1 MTNINTNTKKY
12 MVIDCCEREIGEP
25 EFFDTLKEAQLCV
38 FEKFLEACRHIDAND
53 CERYTNR
60 AKEGLEEAVD
70 SLIEDDIL
78 DDENNFTDTSAWA
91 ETYNHDNWDCRIIE
105 VEI

>member
-1 MTNINTNTKKY
+1 MKKY

-25 EFFDTLKEAQLCV
+25 EFFDTLIKAQIRL
-38 FEKFLEACRHIDAND
+38 FELFIEACRNLNVDDYNFYNISTED
-53 CERYTNR
+53 E
-60 AKEGLEEAVD
+60 LEEAIE

-78 DDENNFTDTSAWA
+78 DDENNFDDTSAWA
-91 ETYNHDNWDCRIIE
+91 ETYNHDNWDGKIIE

>member
-1 MTNINTNTKKY
+1 MKKY

-25 EFFDTLKEAQLCV
+25 EFFDTLIKAQICL
-38 FEKFLEACRHIDAND
+38 FELFIEACRNLDVDDYNFYNISTED
-53 CERYTNR
+53 E
-60 AKEGLEEAVD
+60 LEEAIE

-78 DDENNFTDTSAWA
+78 DDENNFDDTSAWA
-91 ETYNHDNWDCRIIE
+91 ETYNHDNWDGKIIE